1 MRLRIVSDLHF
12 EFHADGGAAL
22 AAEIASGPPFDVLV
36 VAGDLATLHGL
47 SAALDRL
54 GHVAPSVVYVSG
66 NHEAY
71 GASLA
76 ALAAARRGDWAQLRW
91 LECSSIEVGGCR
103 RRPRQPWTPT
113 PTSATARRILG
124 AALWFPRAPRVHKD
138 GMMDFRVIRDAEPAI
153 YEANAR
159 AVEFL
164 RQELRE
170 GDVVVTHHLPS
181 FRSVAPRWRGSPLN
195 AFFVCDLEHLIE
207 ERQPA
212 LWVHGHTHD
221 SCDYTIGKTRVVCN
235 PFGYVGVELNQRFD
249 PHFTVEVT

>member
-1 MRLRIVSDLHF
+1 MKLRIVSDLHF

-22 AAEIASGPPFDVLV
+22 AAAIAGGPPFDVLV

-47 SAALDRL
+47 DAALERL
-54 GHVAPSVVYVSG
+54 RQLAPSVVYVSG

-76 ALAAARRGDWAQLRW
+76 ALAAASRADRAPLHW
-91 LECSSIEVGGCR
+91 LECSSMAVGLAGAE
-103 RRPRQPWTPT
+103 Q
-113 PTSATARRILG
+113 RILG
-124 AALWFPRAPRVHKD
+124 TALWFPKAPRVHKD

-164 RQELRE
+164 REELRE

-181 FRSVAPRWRGSPLN
+181 FQSVAPRWKGSPLN
-195 AFFVCDLEHLIE
+195 AFFVCDMERLIR

-221 SCDYTIGKTRVVCN
+221 SRDYTIGKTRIVCN

-249 PHFTVEVT
+249 PHFTVEVP

>member
-12 EFHADGGAAL
+12 EFHRDGGVAL
-22 AAEIASGPPFDVLV
+22 AAEIAAGPPFDVLV

-47 SAALDRL
+47 DAALGQLRQ
-54 GHVAPSVVYVSG
+54 VAPNVVYVSG

-76 ALAAARRGDWAQLRW
+76 ALAATQRHDLTPLHW
-91 LECSSIEVGGCR
+91 LECETLAV
-103 RRPRQPWTPT
+103 
-113 PTSATARRILG
+113 AERRILG
-124 AALWFPRAPRVHKD
+124 SALWFPPAPRVHKD
-138 GMMDFRVIRDAEPAI
+138 GMTDFRVIRDAEPAI

-159 AVEFL
+159 AVEFF
-164 RQELRE
+164 RRELRE

-195 AFFVCDLEHLIE
+195 AFFVCDMERLIE

-212 LWVHGHTHD
+212 LWVHGHTHE

-235 PFGYVGVELNQRFD
+235 PFGYVGVELNPQFN
-249 PHFTVEVT
+249 PHFTVEV